1 MNPKDRIILPLDVD
15 NLPDALHLASTL
27 HECVGAFK
35 VGLELVNAVGMSVF
49 DRLREVGVERI
60 FYDAKLHDIPNTV
73 AGAMRSI
80 AKRNLWMTN
89 LHASGG
95 SRMIK
100 AAADALRESTS
111 QNELAPPLLL
121 GVTLLTSI
129 AEEELRN
136 ELHVSLNPADY
147 VKSLAKMVKEAGGDG
162 VVASPR
168 EIESVREACGKDF
181 LIVTPGVR
189 PAGSDKGDQRRTL
202 TPGEAIRLGADYL
215 VIGRPI
221 TAVPNPVQAAV
232 SILEEIAA
240 VS

>member
-1 MNPKDRIILPLDVD
+1 MNPKDRIILPLDVS
-15 NLPDALHLASTL
+15 NLSDALRLAETL
-27 HECVGAFK
+27 HMHVGAFK
-35 VGLELVNAVGMSVF
+35 VGLELVNAAGMIVF
-49 DRLREVGVERI
+49 DRLKEMGVERI

-100 AAADALRESTS
+100 AAADALRESAS
-111 QNELAPPLLL
+111 QNALPPPLLL

-129 AEEELRN
+129 GEEELRN
-136 ELHVSLNPADY
+136 ELHVSLPPADY
-147 VKSLAKMVKEAGGDG
+147 VKSLAKMVRNSGGDG

-168 EIESVREACGKDF
+168 EIESVREACGGDF

-189 PAGSDKGDQRRTL
+189 PVGSDMGDQRRTL
-202 TPGEAIRLGADYL
+202 TPSEAIRLGADYL

-221 TAVPNPVQAAV
+221 TASPNPVQAAER
-232 SILEEIAA
+232 ILEEIAA